1 MFFYILAKA
10 DSMHLNFAEKRN
22 SGSILW
28 FLDMRCIF
36 AISSFAFGKMR
47 RIFFAFVL
55 FSLAKSRSLTD
66 ILFPAEKAENN
77 AKAIEQEL
85 DNSLVSVSKIRMQ
98 LIDTL
103 KGSIAE
109 LNKVKI
115 YLFNLFL
122 AQTLVRIRENI
133 NKVLNFDSN

>member
-1 MFFYILAKA
+1 
-10 DSMHLNFAEKRN
+10 
-22 SGSILW
+22 
-28 FLDMRCIF
+28 
-36 AISSFAFGKMR
+36 MR
-47 RIFFAFVL
+47 RIFFYFVL
-55 FSLAKSRSLTD
+55 FSSVKSRSLTD

-109 LNKVKI
+109 LNKVNI
-115 YLFNLFL
+115 YIFNLFL
-122 AQTLVRIRENI
+122 AQTLVPIRENI
-133 NKVLNFDSN
+133 NSLEF

>member
-1 MFFYILAKA
+1 
-10 DSMHLNFAEKRN
+10 
-22 SGSILW
+22 
-28 FLDMRCIF
+28 
-36 AISSFAFGKMR
+36 MR

-55 FSLAKSRSLTD
+55 FSSVKSRSLTD

-109 LNKVKI
+109 LNKV
-115 YLFNLFL
+115 NLFFL
-122 AQTLVRIRENI
+122 NPVVSVRISPFTAGVENEC
-133 NKVLNFDSN
+133 

>member
-1 MFFYILAKA
+1 
-10 DSMHLNFAEKRN
+10 
-22 SGSILW
+22 
-28 FLDMRCIF
+28 
-36 AISSFAFGKMR
+36 MR
-47 RIFFAFVL
+47 RIFFAVVL
-55 FSLAKSRSLTD
+55 FSSVKSRSLTD

-109 LNKVKI
+109 LNKVNLCFIQLICSTNIRSNSTK
-115 YLFNLFL
+115 YLKK
-122 AQTLVRIRENI
+122 T
-133 NKVLNFDSN
+133 

>member
-1 MFFYILAKA
+1 
-10 DSMHLNFAEKRN
+10 
-22 SGSILW
+22 
-28 FLDMRCIF
+28 
-36 AISSFAFGKMR
+36 MR

-55 FSLAKSRSLTD
+55 FSSVKSRSLTD

-103 KGSIAE
+103 KGSIVE
-109 LNKVKI
+109 LNKV
-115 YLFNLFL
+115 NFL
-122 AQTLVRIRENI
+122 NPVVAVRISPFTAGVENEC
-133 NKVLNFDSN
+133 